1 MGLYIIFN
9 FDYFIEN
16 NFNLGNNQKSQKSET
31 KENSCVFKISFQV
44 TTFSLFI
51 HWVVLLIKGSF
62 FQFEKLIKSM
72 NLKNKPKQSH
82 QVKL

>member
-31 KENSCVFKISFQV
+31 KENS
-44 TTFSLFI
+44 
-51 HWVVLLIKGSF
+51 
-62 FQFEKLIKSM
+62 
-72 NLKNKPKQSH
+72 
-82 QVKL
+82 